1 MDGSVNEALP
11 LISGLD
17 TSASVQSS
25 NATLKT
31 EFTTNELIAFFTQP
45 VENHSA
51 GVIILMVCFYIG
63 MGFIYQSAVFKE
75 GGIAVVAVVYII
87 VAYASY
93 IACKLLLRC
102 AEKSNIYNY
111 SDMVRYYYGDAG
123 EWLSDIGLVIFFGFG
138 TIVPVMTIGALT
150 RTVIVTYHPSISNEW
165 YISSS
170 T

>member
-1 MDGSVNEALP
+1 
-11 LISGLD
+11 
-17 TSASVQSS
+17 
-25 NATLKT
+25 LKT

-93 IACKLLLRC
+93 IACKLLL
-102 AEKSNIYNY
+102 KNLIFIIIQI
-111 SDMVRYYYGDAG
+111 
-123 EWLSDIGLVIFFGFG
+123 WFDITMEMQVNGFLILV
-138 TIVPVMTIGALT
+138 
-150 RTVIVTYHPSISNEW
+150 
-165 YISSS
+165 
-170 T
+170 